1 MFYDNYVRLCR
12 EKGLSRG
19 AVCQAIG
26 LSENAWK
33 RWESGSTPN
42 GKSLKAIADFFGVEP
57 KELMRE
63 VEQTETRKDIMDS
76 TEMRVLFDAAK
87 GVPPHKLYEV
97 ASQLMKWKEDNDLS

>member
-1 MFYDNYVRLCR
+1 MFYENYFRLCR

-19 AVCQAIG
+19 AVCQAVG

-33 RWESGSTPN
+33 RWESGSIPN

-63 VEQTETRKDIMDS
+63 VSQEDARQGLLDS
-76 TEMRVLFDAAK
+76 TEMKVLFDAAQN
-87 GVPPHKLYEV
+87 VPAYKLYEV
-97 ASQLMKWKEDNDLS
+97 ASMLMKWKEDNEIH

>member
-19 AVCQAIG
+19 AVCQSVG

-63 VEQTETRKDIMDS
+63 VEQTETRQAIIDS

-87 GVPPHKLYEV
+87 GVPPYKLYEI